1 MLYLTTRIDI
11 HQKLVS
17 VGKDHCGQRQFWLF
31 IMCVLFVDIGIFIA
45 RHLVIKLDELWIKNA
60 TVSIYLSPS
69 VELEF
74 V

>member
-1 MLYLTTRIDI
+1 
-11 HQKLVS
+11 
-17 VGKDHCGQRQFWLF
+17 
-31 IMCVLFVDIGIFIA
+31 MCVLFVDIGIFIA

-74 V
+74 VTPNDDACGGGFLIDLFGKTMSTSCGVDL